1 MLKLHDLL
9 DLKQRQANLSEAI
22 QARRSANEME
32 TQSKK
37 MEVQNDKMQVQNNSI
52 MLVSQAESQLRYC

>member
-32 TQSKK
+32 I
-37 MEVQNDKMQVQNNSI
+37 QNDKMQVQNNSI
-52 MLVSQAESQLRYC
+52 MLVSQSESRARYC

>member
-1 MLKLHDLL
+1 MPKLHDLL

-52 MLVSQAESQLRYC
+52 MLVSQP

>member
-52 MLVSQAESQLRYC
+52 MLVSQTMSRACYC